1 MWYLMK
7 RCFSCNC
14 YWITTNKITVTVSL
28 SYVNFTK
35 HVRACE
41 TAALTLLLFPLLR
54 CRRSNFACS
63 ESNLLFV
70 KVLEHLSFFI
80 NYSLIIAYRQK
91 KLAQIVF
98 PWDILLTRCPV
109 MKQCSWAQVWLAL
122 MGNITLCNVYSSKQA
137 QYEAGL
143 PW

>member
-1 MWYLMK
+1 M
-7 RCFSCNC
+7 
-14 YWITTNKITVTVSL
+14 TVSL

-70 KVLEHLSFFI
+70 KVLEHLYFFI

-98 PWDILLTRCPV
+98 SMRYFADKLPRNETMQL
-109 MKQCSWAQVWLAL
+109 S
-122 MGNITLCNVYSSKQA
+122 
-137 QYEAGL
+137 AGL
-143 PW
+143 ISTYGQYNVM